1 MTSFVKKKRK
11 KDVGIVALTWLAY
24 FPPITLL
31 PILQWHTGVCE
42 ETFDVNSKIAQRS
55 KYLKFFC
62 QKVESTRNSRLRRL
76 SGRFQTLNW
85 RPGEQSPGL
94 SGRVVITGKAVLARY
109 KLVTKADSHLSL
121 RKSTT
126 CMKSS
131 TEYSLFI
138 STSTLSDALWTGTCK
153 KLYTRG
159 WLRILAISYR
169 E

>member
-1 MTSFVKKKRK
+1 MTSFVKIKNRE
-11 KDVGIVALTWLAY
+11 KDVVGIVALR
-24 FPPITLL
+24 
-31 PILQWHTGVCE
+31 HTGVCE
-42 ETFDVNSKIAQRS
+42 ETFDVSSKIAQTTQIFQISLSESRN
-55 KYLKFFC
+55 YL
-62 QKVESTRNSRLRRL
+62 QEIMQLRRL
-76 SGRFQTLNW
+76 SGRFQTQIW

-94 SGRVVITGKAVLARY
+94 SRRVVSTWKALLARC
-109 KLVTKADSHLSL
+109 KLVTITDSHLSL

-138 STSTLSDALWTGTCK
+138 SASTLSDALWTGTCK

-159 WLRILAISYR
+159 WRRILAISYR